1 MNFIDTLIKEK
12 QKALKAAK
20 QNFAMAMNK
29 AIVKYENERWITDV
43 ITDEERLQSET
54 GELTP
59 ELKRFKL
66 KCKAQDLIEMD
77 KAQIEAT
84 RIWSLEK
91 IGTNAA
97 FDTAKMMQ
105 EISTSAWFTGTPSE
119 RTFY

>member
-43 ITDEERLQSET
+43 IMDEERLQTES

>member
-20 QNFAMAMNK
+20 QNFAMAMNR

-43 ITDEERLQSET
+43 IMDEERLQTES

-91 IGTNAA
+91 IGTNAV
-97 FDTAKMMQ
+97 FDNAKMMQ
-105 EISTSAWFTGTPSE
+105 ETSTSAWFTGTPSE